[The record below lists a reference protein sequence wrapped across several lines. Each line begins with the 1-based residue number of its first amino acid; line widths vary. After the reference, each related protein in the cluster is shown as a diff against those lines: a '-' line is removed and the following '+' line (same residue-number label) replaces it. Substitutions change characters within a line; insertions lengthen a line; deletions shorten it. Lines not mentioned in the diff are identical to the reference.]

1 MAVTSAPPAHVAR
14 IRKRLGWSF
23 TLVAAGI
30 ALSVSFDEALGAWIT
45 LGALAFLILT
55 LHRLGRTGP
64 E

>member
-1 MAVTSAPPAHVAR
+1 VAR
-14 IRKRLGWSF
+14 IRKRLAVSLS
-23 TLVAAGI
+23 LVATGI
-30 ALSVSFDEALGAWIT
+30 ALSVSFDEALGAWLT